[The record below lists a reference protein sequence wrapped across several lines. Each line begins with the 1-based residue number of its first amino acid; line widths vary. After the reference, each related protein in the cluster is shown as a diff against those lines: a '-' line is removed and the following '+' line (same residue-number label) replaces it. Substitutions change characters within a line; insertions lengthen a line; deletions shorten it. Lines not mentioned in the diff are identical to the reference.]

1 MTWKTHRL
9 SRPDSQKPKRLLIVF
24 PPQNKKSDKKFVA
37 ALLRLMYPE
46 EYFATHTTG
55 ANLTG
60 KPSMDEKEITQ
71 IIGKLAS

>member
-1 MTWKTHRL
+1 MENPSVIEARFPKTEKVI
-9 SRPDSQKPKRLLIVF
+9 DSI